1 MVLLKRPPLWYPEIP
16 LTDFL
21 KGTAKRLHDKYAIV
35 YPERITYGDFW
46 GYVDRLATALAD
58 MGVMKGDRVCIFEG
72 NSPEFEIAFNAVV
85 SIGAVV
91 VPLNP
96 TSKEMEIEYVVN
108 DSSAETIVV
117 RDKLSPIVR
126 KVLPNIPS
134 VKRAIT
140 IGRRMPH
147 TLSFSRFVKKYPLKP
162 LSVDINPREDL
173 CVLPYTS
180 GTTGLPKGVMLTH
193 YNMVSNI
200 LQSSTAFQVHESDI
214 PLNITP
220 FYHIF
225 GMTVGMLMSLYI
237 GATQVIMKEFHRKDF
252 CELISRYRMTY
263 AFLVP
268 PMFIALVGY
277 PDLLKYNW
285 SSLRFAANG
294 AAPISPEVAKKFQE
308 LTGVTVYHQ
317 WGLTEASPVVAAN
330 PWYKIKVESQGIPLS
345 DTEHKV
351 ICPETGRELPNG
363 EIGELVIKG
372 PQVMKGYWNRP
383 KDTEEVFTT
392 INGERWLRTGDIA
405 KIDEEGYEYIVDR
418 SKDVIKHKGFSVS
431 PAELENLLFTHPA
444 VADCAVIGKPNSY
457 AGEIPKAFVVKKPGM
472 TTTSTEII
480 DFVKGRIADYKWVR
494 EVEFVDS
501 IPRTQSGK
509 ILRRILIERER
520 TNFSQL

>member
-21 KGTAKRLHDKYAIV
+21 KGRARMLRDKYAIV
-35 YPERITYGDFW
+35 YPVRITYGDFW
-46 GYVDRLATALAD
+46 ACVDKLVTAFAD
-58 MGVMKGDRVCIFEG
+58 MGVKKGDRVCLFEW
-72 NSPEFEIAFNAVV
+72 NSPEFEIAFNAVIR
-85 SIGAVV
+85 IGAVV

-96 TSKEMEIEYVVN
+96 MSKEREIEYVVN
-108 DSSAETIVV
+108 DSSAGTIVL
-117 RDKLSPIVR
+117 RDVLYPIVR
-126 KVLPNIPS
+126 RVLPRIPS
-134 VKRAIT
+134 VKRTII
-140 IGRRMPH
+140 IGRRIPN
-147 TLSFSRFVKKYPLKP
+147 TLSFSRFMKKYPLKP
-162 LSVDINPREDL
+162 FSVDINSREDL

-193 YNMVSNI
+193 YNIISNI
-200 LQSSTAFQVHESDI
+200 LQASTAFQVHENDI
-214 PLNITP
+214 SLNVTP

-252 CELISRYRMTY
+252 CELISRYGATY

-268 PMFIALVGY
+268 PMFTSLLGY
-277 PDLLKYNW
+277 PDLQKYDW

-294 AAPISPEVAKKFQE
+294 AAPISPEVAKEFRG
-308 LTGVTVYHQ
+308 LTGVFVYHQ

-330 PWYKIKVESQGIPLS
+330 PWYKVKVESQGIPLS

-351 ICPETGRELPNG
+351 ICPETGRELPIG

-372 PQVMKGYWNRP
+372 PQVMKGYWNKP
-383 KDTEEVFTT
+383 KDTEEVFIT

-418 SKDVIKHKGFSVS
+418 RKEVIKHKGFSVS
-431 PAELENLLFTHPA
+431 PAELESLLFSHPA
-444 VADCAVIGKPNSY
+444 VADCAVVGKPDSY
-457 AGEIPKAFVVKKPGM
+457 AGEIPKAFVVKKPGVK
-472 TTTSTEII
+472 TTSAEII
-480 DFVKGRIADYKWVR
+480 DFVKARIADYKRVR
-494 EVEFVDS
+494 EVEFLDS

-509 ILRRILIERER
+509 ILRRVLKEREC
-520 TNFSQL
+520 TKIGQS

>member
-1 MVLLKRPPLWYPEIP
+1 LRRPPLRYPEIP

-21 KGTAKRLHDKYAIV
+21 RERAKRLHDKYAIV
-35 YPERITYGDFW
+35 YPVKITYGDFW
-46 GYVDRLATALAD
+46 ACVDKLATALAD
-58 MGVMKGDRVCIFEG
+58 MGVRKGDRVCLFEE
-72 NSPEFEIAFNAVV
+72 NSPEFEIAFNAVIRV
-85 SIGAVV
+85 GAVV

-108 DSSAETIVV
+108 DSSAETIIV
-117 RDKLSPIVR
+117 RDKLYPRVR
-126 KVLPNIPS
+126 IVLPSIPS
-134 VKRAIT
+134 VKKTIT
-140 IGRRMPH
+140 IGRRIPH
-147 TLSFSRFVKKYPLKP
+147 TFSFSRFMKKCPLKP
-162 LSVDINPREDL
+162 LSVDINSREDL

-193 YNMVSNI
+193 YNIVCNI
-200 LQSSTAFQVHESDI
+200 LQASTAFQVHENDI
-214 PLNITP
+214 PLNVTP

-225 GMTVGMLMSLYI
+225 GMTIGMLMSLYI
-237 GATQVIMKEFHRKDF
+237 GATQVVMKEFHRKDF
-252 CELISRYRMTY
+252 CELISKYRVTY

-277 PDLLKYNW
+277 LDLLKHDW

-294 AAPISPEVAKKFQE
+294 AAPISPGVAKKFQE
-308 LTGVTVYHQ
+308 LTGVTMYHQ

-330 PWYKIKVESQGIPLS
+330 PWHKIKVESQGIPLS

-351 ICPETGRELPNG
+351 ICPETGRELPIG
-363 EIGELVIKG
+363 EIGELVIRG

-383 KDTEEVFTT
+383 RDTEEVFVT

-418 SKDVIKHKGFSVS
+418 RKEVIKCKGFSVS
-431 PAELENLLFTHPA
+431 PAELENLLLTHPA
-444 VADCAVIGKPNSY
+444 IADCAVIGKPNSY

-472 TTTSTEII
+472 MITSTEII
-480 DFVKGRIADYKWVR
+480 DFVKDRIADYKWVR
-494 EVEFVDS
+494 EIEFVDS

-520 TNFSQL
+520 TNVSQP

>member
-1 MVLLKRPPLWYPEIP
+1 MIFLKRPPLWYPEKS

-21 KGTAKRLHDKYAIV
+21 KTTAKRLHDKYAIV
-35 YPERITYGDFW
+35 YPTRITYGDFW
-46 GYVDRLATALAD
+46 TCVNKLATALVD
-58 MGVMKGDRVCIFEG
+58 MGIRKGDRVCLFEW
-72 NSPEFEIAFNAVV
+72 NSPEFEIAFNAVIR
-85 SIGAVV
+85 IGAIV

-108 DSSAETIVV
+108 DSSAGTVVV
-117 RDKLSPIVR
+117 RDELYPRVK
-126 KVLPNIPS
+126 KVLPSIPS
-134 VKRAIT
+134 VKRTII
-140 IGRRMPH
+140 IGRRIPH

-162 LSVDINPREDL
+162 LSVDIDSKEDL

-193 YNMVSNI
+193 YNIISNI
-200 LQSSTAFQVHESDI
+200 LQAFTAFQVHGNDI
-214 PLNITP
+214 PLNVTP

-225 GMTVGMLMSLYI
+225 GMTIGMLMSLFI
-237 GATQVIMKEFHRKDF
+237 GATQVIMKEFHRKNF
-252 CELISRYRMTY
+252 CELISRYRVTY

-268 PMFIALVGY
+268 PIFIALIGY
-277 PDLLKYNW
+277 PELLKHDW

-330 PWYKIKVESQGIPLS
+330 PWHKIKVESQGIPLS

-351 ICPETGRELPNG
+351 ICPETGRELPIG

-383 KDTEEVFTT
+383 KDTEEVFIT
-392 INGERWLRTGDIA
+392 INGEKWLRTGDIA

-418 SKDVIKHKGFSVS
+418 RKEVIKCKGFSVS

-444 VADCAVIGKPNSY
+444 VADCAVIGKPDAY
-457 AGEIPKAFVVKKPGM
+457 AGEIPKAFVVKKLGV

-480 DFVKGRIADYKWVR
+480 DFVKDRVADYKWVK

-520 TNFSQL
+520 PNVS